1 MRRFCDL
8 TSRRPTG
15 REPTGT
21 RRTSGLMA
29 TTTVLQSARACW
41 LLAVMLIIAAPAYA
55 AQNPLNAGRPPFP
68 ALTGPVV
75 DDAHLLPQ
83 GVFERLSQKLAAYAR
98 TTGTQLVVVTLP
110 TLNGFPIDLYG
121 YQLGRHWGIGQ
132 KGKNNGVLLLVD
144 VGEKQVRIDVGYG
157 LEGTLTDAQSF
168 LIIHDV
174 IAPLFKKGQY
184 ANGVEAG
191 AEAILAVLGK
201 RHSAIEKQRVQ
212 ERNGTG
218 ALMLLI
224 LLFALSPLLR
234 AIFGRGGRGGPGSSG
249 RGGGWLGWLALG
261 MLSGGGFGGGGF
273 GGGGFG
279 GFSGGGGSFGGGGA
293 AGSW

>member
-1 MRRFCDL
+1 
-8 TSRRPTG
+8 
-15 REPTGT
+15 
-21 RRTSGLMA
+21 MA